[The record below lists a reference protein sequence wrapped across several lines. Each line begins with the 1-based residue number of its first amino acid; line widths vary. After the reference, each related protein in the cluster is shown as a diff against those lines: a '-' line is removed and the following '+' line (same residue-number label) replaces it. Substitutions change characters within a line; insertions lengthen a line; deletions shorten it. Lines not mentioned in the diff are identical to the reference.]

1 MMAIQVPPLI
11 HSKVKIQQCAC
22 HTRCETLVTLADV
35 KINESCIECNLQSVT
50 WRVLV
55 EPIQGDLIRWRRWR
69 RRGRNRLRK
78 ASLKTWHLS

>member
-35 KINESCIECNLQSVT
+35 KINESRIECNLQSD
-50 WRVLV
+50 V
-55 EPIQGDLIRWRRWR
+55 ESASGAHS
-69 RRGRNRLRK
+69 GR
-78 ASLKTWHLS
+78 SD